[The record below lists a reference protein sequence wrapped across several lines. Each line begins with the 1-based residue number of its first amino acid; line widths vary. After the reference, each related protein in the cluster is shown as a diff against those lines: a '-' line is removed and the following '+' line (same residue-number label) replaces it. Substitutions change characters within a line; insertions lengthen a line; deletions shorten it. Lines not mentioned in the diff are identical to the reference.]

1 MAISLPGFT
10 YNHCHFLSFLG
21 QYAISQGNLTWQH
34 CKFCYRILESQQ
46 QNLFQLCAQSPAFSP
61 FGGCKSCFRSW
72 VRSSKKPWVGFICLS
87 LSKHHEQS
95 IGTVHDEAWAEQGRE
110 KESRG
115 SSLPLLTVCAIT
127 FCALISTKS
136 AQLLQ
141 SPLDFLFASLCSDL
155 IQWPVKGMFLLSCCS
170 YRIIKDRL
178 IWSYVGPQRA
188 KSTAAWDSQ
197 RDSLHPDLFSGS
209 CH

>member
-34 CKFCYRILESQQ
+34 CLKFCYRILESQQ

-95 IGTVHDEAWAEQGRE
+95 IGRQCMMRHGQNKEE
-110 KESRG
+110 KRRAG
-115 SSLPLLTVCAIT
+115 IFTPTAHCLLPLPSVLS
-127 FCALISTKS
+127 FSTKS

-155 IQWPVKGMFLLSCCS
+155 IQWPVK
-170 YRIIKDRL
+170 
-178 IWSYVGPQRA
+178 RA
-188 KSTAAWDSQ
+188 CFFCLAV
-197 RDSLHPDLFSGS
+197 PIG
-209 CH
+209 